1 MVVFQWHKLISF
13 SCLHKRG
20 VYFVYIEFLGV
31 PSLNSAAD
39 IRVSSCTDSK
49 VLKHNKQYHK
59 KAMLSNSHLNVTL
72 QVFILSLKS
81 QSQLVQ
87 PTKWYHCKYCFSKK
101 ISPTKSNL
109 KTADIVNGNPRYIT
123 CKHQVP
129 TITFGKQE
137 ESIRKVV
144 KNLPKLTTISCGL
157 CFQAFTAKIAEIGR
171 VLLTSSM
178 LNALPNQV
186 IFCRRYLL
194 LNFKSVLFP

>member
-1 MVVFQWHKLISF
+1 MWLFSRSVNVSRSVTCTRTAFTRCTQNFQEYPHLTPRRQKSF
-13 SCLHKRG
+13 MH
-20 VYFVYIEFLGV
+20 
-31 PSLNSAAD
+31 
-39 IRVSSCTDSK
+39 
-49 VLKHNKQYHK
+49 
-59 KAMLSNSHLNVTL
+59 
-72 QVFILSLKS
+72 ILSLKS
-81 QSQLVQ
+81 YSELVQ
-87 PTKWYHCKYCFSKK
+87 HTKQYHYNCCFSKK
-101 ISPTKSNL
+101 ILPTNSNL
-109 KTADIVNGNPRYIT
+109 KTADTVNGNPRYVI

-129 TITFGKQE
+129 AIASGKQE

-194 LNFKSVLFP
+194 LNFKPVLFPERLLCQTAAGETEGLRLIKTMMRHANLG